1 MSLKPGSRLGPYEI
15 VTPIGSGGMGDVYR
29 ARDTRLDR
37 DVAVKVLPD
46 RIARD
51 AEARMRFEREAKAV
65 AALTHPNILAIHDYG
80 SEDGRTYSVTELL
93 EGITLRQRILEGP
106 LQWRKAV
113 EIGAALAD
121 GLAAAHAKGIIHRD
135 LKPENIFLT
144 SDGRVKILDF
154 GIAQLIAEPR
164 EEEIDP
170 ALALTAPMKTDPHAV
185 VGTAGYMA
193 PEQLRGEKVDATT
206 DIFSLGALLYE
217 MVTGKAAFIRGTVI
231 DSLSAILTDTP
242 DVFAV
247 SDRMIPYELA
257 RVIQRCLEKNRT
269 ERFQSARDLSFA
281 LRAIGTSGAIT
292 FEAPADRRR
301 RRIIL
306 SVALAALVLGG
317 LAAMLFFIGSSQ
329 PITSSVRSI
338 ARRATIQPRSLA
350 ILPFVNA
357 TGDADAEYLSDGIT
371 ETLINTLAQVPGL
384 RVMSRTSVFHYKD
397 KPANPVSVGHELRV
411 SAVVV
416 GRVEE
421 IGDRLVVS
429 AELIDTS
436 DNSLLWGNRYQAQRA
451 DLFNVQQSIAS
462 DIARMLR
469 LQLGGR
475 EQQLLAKKHTTDPR
489 AYELYL
495 KGRFQWNKRDA
506 QGLYKAI
513 EYFNQAI
520 EIDPQYALAYAG
532 LADCYNLLDIWAG
545 LPTNETFPRAKA
557 AAQKALSID
566 DGLAEAHT
574 SLAYAIHTYEWD
586 WPAAEREYKRAI
598 ALNPNY
604 ATARQWYAEFLT
616 AVGRF
621 DEAEAQGKKALELD
635 PMSPIINAVV
645 AWNLTMARHFDAAIE
660 QGKRTTQLFPAFMP
674 GHAYLGLAYLE
685 AGRGREAIAPFTTA
699 RKELDIPVFVT
710 WLARAHLAAGDRKT
724 AESLLRE
731 LKRKND
737 YLPAY
742 YMASLYAHLGEHDL
756 AFRELDRALQE
767 RTGAM
772 VWVKVDPGLDPLRGD
787 ARFKKFTSPGGAP
800 APSPAGSRGPSP
812 AASVR

>member
-1 MSLKPGSRLGPYEI
+1 
-15 VTPIGSGGMGDVYR
+15 MGDVYR

-317 LAAMLFFIGSSQ
+317 LAAMLFFIGSNQ

-384 RVMSRTSVFHYKD
+384 RLMSRTSVFHYKD

-475 EQQLLAKKHTTDPR
+475 EQQLLAKKHTIDPR

-621 DEAEAQGKKALELD
+621 DEAEAQGKK
-635 PMSPIINAVV
+635 
-645 AWNLTMARHFDAAIE
+645 
-660 QGKRTTQLFPAFMP
+660 
-674 GHAYLGLAYLE
+674 
-685 AGRGREAIAPFTTA
+685 
-699 RKELDIPVFVT
+699 
-710 WLARAHLAAGDRKT
+710 
-724 AESLLRE
+724 
-731 LKRKND
+731 
-737 YLPAY
+737 
-742 YMASLYAHLGEHDL
+742 
-756 AFRELDRALQE
+756 
-767 RTGAM
+767 
-772 VWVKVDPGLDPLRGD
+772 
-787 ARFKKFTSPGGAP
+787 
-800 APSPAGSRGPSP
+800 
-812 AASVR
+812 

>member
-1 MSLKPGSRLGPYEI
+1 MTLRAGTRLGPYEI

-80 SEDGRTYSVTELL
+80 SDEGRTYSVTELL
-93 EGITLRQRILEGP
+93 EGHTLRQRILEGP
-106 LQWRKAV
+106 LPWRKAV
-113 EIGAALAD
+113 DIGAAIAD

-144 SDGRVKILDF
+144 TDGRVKILDF

-170 ALALTAPMKTDPHAV
+170 AMAVTAPMKTDPHAV

-231 DSLSAILTDTP
+231 DSLSAILSDTP

-269 ERFQSARDLSFA
+269 ERFQSARDLAFA
-281 LRAIGTSGAIT
+281 LRAIGTSESVT
-292 FEAPADRRR
+292 FEAPAERKRRR
-301 RRIIL
+301 MIIG
-306 SVALAALVLGG
+306 AALTIAVVAIAVL
-317 LAAMLFFIGSSQ
+317 LVMSREQHIA
-329 PITSSVRSI
+329 PSVRSL
-338 ARRATIQPRSLA
+338 ARKAAGQPRSLA

-357 TGDADAEYLSDGIT
+357 TGDAQAEYLSDGLT

-384 RVMSRTSVFHYKD
+384 RVMSRTSVFHYKGR
-397 KPANPVSVGHELRV
+397 PANPVSVGHELRV

-416 GRVEE
+416 GRIEE
-421 IGDRLVVS
+421 VGDRLVVS

-436 DNSLLWGNRYQAQRA
+436 DNALIWGNRYQAPRA
-451 DLFNVQQSIAS
+451 DLFSVQQSIAS
-462 DIARMLR
+462 EIARMLR

-475 EQQLLAKKHTTDPR
+475 EQQLLAKKHTADPR

-506 QGLYKAI
+506 EGLYKAI
-513 EYFNQAI
+513 EFFNQAI

-545 LPTNETFPRAKA
+545 LPTNETFPRAKQ

-566 DGLAEAHT
+566 DDLAEAHT

-586 WPAAEREYKRAI
+586 WPAAEREYQRAI

-621 DEAEAQGKKALELD
+621 AEADVQGKKALELD

-645 AWNLTMARHFDAAIE
+645 AWNLTMARQYDAAIE

-685 AGRGREAIAPFTTA
+685 AGRPREAIEPFTTA

-710 WLARAHLAAGDRKT
+710 WLARAHLASGDRT
-724 AESLLRE
+724 AAESLLRD
-731 LKRKND
+731 LRRKNE
-737 YLPAY
+737 YLPPY
-742 YMASLYAHLGEHDL
+742 YMASLYAQLGDKNR
-756 AFRELDRALQE
+756 AFAEMDRALAE

-772 VWVKVDPGLDPLRGD
+772 VWVKVDPALDPLRND
-787 ARFKKFTSPGGAP
+787 KRFQKFANAR
-800 APSPAGSRGPSP
+800 
-812 AASVR
+812 